1 MCGFVYDEAEGGVPD
16 LRAASGVLSR
26 HLPEPIFLGRPDKP
40 AYNSYLRAAGSS
52 RREAGWR
59 SWRIVNE

>member
-26 HLPEPIFLGRPDKP
+26 HLPESILLGRPEKP
-40 AYNSYLRAAGSS
+40 AYDSNLRVAGSN
-52 RREAGWR
+52 RREAGRR